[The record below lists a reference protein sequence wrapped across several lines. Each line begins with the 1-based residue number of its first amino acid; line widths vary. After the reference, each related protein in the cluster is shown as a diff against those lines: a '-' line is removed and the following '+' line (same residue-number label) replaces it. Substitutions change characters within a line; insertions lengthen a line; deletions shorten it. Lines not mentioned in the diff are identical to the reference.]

1 MLFLIFGYI
10 RLLFDRYKLL
20 NYIYATYNVFE
31 NDIGKTIIIII
42 ISFSI
47 LIENYKFI
55 IKKLDKI
62 I

>member
-1 MLFLIFGYI
+1 M
-10 RLLFDRYKLL
+10 LL
-20 NYIYATYNVFE
+20 NNVFE
-31 NDIGKTIIIII
+31 NDIGKTIII

-62 I
+62 N